1 MIYSTDKYDIKIGL
15 SIAEAKMQLQ
25 NLENQLDYW
34 TWERKILLENAE
46 GVKAT
51 VYDKEKVNGGIKID
65 NNASV
70 DKIIDTID
78 PIIKLLK
85 LRIKNIIRYIEDELK
100 MIGEYEPIEAK
111 IIKLREEKRMKWDD
125 ISIAVNYSERHC
137 RRIYD
142 KYKSAKIQKK

>member
-78 PIIKLLK
+78 PIIRLLK

-100 MIGEYEPIEAK
+100 TIGEYEPIEAK

-142 KYKSAKIQKK
+142 KYKSKSK

>member
-65 NNASV
+65 NNASI

-78 PIIKLLK
+78 PIIRLLK

-100 MIGEYEPIEAK
+100 TIGEYEPIEAK

-125 ISIAVNYSERHC
+125 ISITVNYSERHC

-142 KYKSAKIQKK
+142 KYKSSKIQKK